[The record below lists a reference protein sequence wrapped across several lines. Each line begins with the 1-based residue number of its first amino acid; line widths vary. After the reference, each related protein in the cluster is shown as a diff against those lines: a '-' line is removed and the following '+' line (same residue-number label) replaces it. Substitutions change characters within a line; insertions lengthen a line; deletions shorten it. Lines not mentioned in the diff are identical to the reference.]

1 MRPRELE
8 QWLSQVDGFAEP
20 KMILEQY
27 PTSAHMAAHMLT
39 TIHEQYDDLEGKAVA
54 DLGCGC
60 GVLGIGS
67 VMLGS
72 GYTVGI
78 DIDADAL
85 AIAAR
90 NCEEMEIPMDFVQCD
105 LITIAGEPDMPPPVL
120 PLPRGLIKAFDTVL
134 MNPPFGTKK
143 ETTGHDVR
151 FLERAVAM
159 SRSAVYSLHKTSTRR
174 FLAKTAASLGVEMEV
189 VAEMRW
195 ALPATYKVHKK
206 KSVDI
211 AVDFLRFSHKEADAA
226 ADAATTEKEQ

>member
-1 MRPRELE
+1 
-8 QWLSQVDGFAEP
+8 
-20 KMILEQY
+20 
-27 PTSAHMAAHMLT
+27 
-39 TIHEQYDDLEGKAVA
+39 
-54 DLGCGC
+54 
-60 GVLGIGS
+60 
-67 VMLGS
+67 
-72 GYTVGI
+72 
-78 DIDADAL
+78 
-85 AIAAR
+85 
-90 NCEEMEIPMDFVQCD
+90 
-105 LITIAGEPDMPPPVL
+105 
-120 PLPRGLIKAFDTVL
+120 LIKAFDTVL